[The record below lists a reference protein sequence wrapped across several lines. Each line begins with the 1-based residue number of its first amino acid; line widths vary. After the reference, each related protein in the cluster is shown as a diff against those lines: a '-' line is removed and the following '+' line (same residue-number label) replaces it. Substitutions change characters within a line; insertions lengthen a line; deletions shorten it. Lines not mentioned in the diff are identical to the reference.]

1 MSCRREV
8 RPCRRWKRG
17 RPQVRSCCRR
27 GSRPWIPVNPL
38 CPRGRKDHRWRQRRL
53 SVQKT
58 RWGGV
63 FVLGPSGLASAAAG
77 IIPQASAAARP
88 RRRSEPL
95 RFVGMAS
102 PSLVN
107 GKPTP
112 NISLFPRFRNRH
124 PAARHVNRGW
134 ARVCA
139 TGWAVTAR
147 GNHPR

>member
-1 MSCRREV
+1 MSPLEEGPSPGAV
-8 RPCRRWKRG
+8 VLPSG
-17 RPQVRSCCRR
+17 ESALDSGESVVPEGTE
-27 GSRPWIPVNPL
+27 GS
-38 CPRGRKDHRWRQRRL
+38 
-53 SVQKT
+53 SVAT
-58 RWGGV
+58 ASPIGSENSMGGGLY
-63 FVLGPSGLASAAAG
+63 VLGPSGLASAAAG